1 MIKAVRQI
9 GAILPGDKVKM
20 IGEKPATSRS
30 GFQPLSTGLATHVAK
45 HNYIGSCEE
54 GDIQVDY
61 IQMHTFEL
69 FDGVQVVLEIPSLN
83 RSLGKLLY

>member
-1 MIKAVRQI
+1 MRHHRNPHLIKAVRQI

-20 IGEKPATSRS
+20 IGEKPATYM
-30 GFQPLSTGLATHVAK
+30 GA
-45 HNYIGSCEE
+45 IEE

-61 IQMHTFEL
+61 LQMHTFEL